1 MNRKKE
7 KEREVYTKS
16 NIKRSKED
24 LVFDI
29 FIYIFLGALLLI
41 VAYPLYFVVLA
52 SFSDVGMVN
61 RGEVVLWF
69 KGFNVEGY
77 KKILSDNT
85 IWRSYLNTL
94 IYVGVGTSLSVIV
107 TMMIAYPL
115 SRSRFSGRNIIMF
128 LLMITMY
135 FSGGMIPSYILIT
148 KLGLRNTTLLMIILG
163 CVSVYNIIVTR
174 TFLKSNISDDLEAAA
189 SIDGCGSIQFFISIV
204 LPLSKAIMAVLV
216 LYYGVGKWNDYMQP
230 MIYLDD
236 EERFPLALKLR
247 EILLVANSSIDYDA
261 LDPVELERRI
271 QIAESMKYGVMIV
284 STIPVLCLYPFLQK
298 YFVKGVMIGSVK
310 E

>member
-1 MNRKKE
+1 MKKE
-7 KEREVYTKS
+7 KEMEVYTKS
-16 NIKRSKED
+16 KIKRSKED
-24 LVFDI
+24 LIFDV
-29 FIYIFLGALLLI
+29 FIYILLGIFLLI

-52 SFSDVGMVN
+52 SFSEVGMVN
-61 RGEVVLWF
+61 RGEVVFWV

-77 KKILSDNT
+77 KKIFSDVT
-85 IWRSYLNTL
+85 IWRSYLNTI
-94 IYVGVGTSLSVIV
+94 IYVGFGTALSVIV
-107 TMMIAYPL
+107 TMMLAYPL
-115 SRSRFSGRNIIMF
+115 SRSKFSGRNVIM
-128 LLMITMY
+128 LILMITMY
-135 FSGGMIPSYILIT
+135 FSGGMIPSYILISNL
-148 KLGLRNTTLLMIILG
+148 KLRNTVFLMIILG
-163 CVSVYNIIVTR
+163 CISVYNVIVAR

-189 SIDGCGSIQFFISIV
+189 SIDGCGAIQFFIRMV

-216 LYYGVGKWNDYMQP
+216 LYYGVGKWNDYMNP

-236 EERFPLALKLR
+236 VEKIPLALKLR
-247 EILLVANSSIDYDA
+247 ELLMVANSGIEFDK
-261 LDPVELERRI
+261 LDPVELDRRL

>member
-1 MNRKKE
+1 MKKE
-7 KEREVYTKS
+7 KEMEVYTKS
-16 NIKRSKED
+16 KIKRSKED
-24 LVFDI
+24 LIFDV
-29 FIYIFLGALLLI
+29 FIYILLGIFLLI

-52 SFSDVGMVN
+52 SFSEVGMVN
-61 RGEVVLWF
+61 RGEVVFWV

-77 KKILSDNT
+77 KKIFSDVT
-85 IWRSYLNTL
+85 IWRSYLNTI
-94 IYVGVGTSLSVIV
+94 IYVGFGTALSVIV
-107 TMMIAYPL
+107 TMMLAYPL
-115 SRSRFSGRNIIMF
+115 SRSKFSGRNVIM
-128 LLMITMY
+128 LILMITMY
-135 FSGGMIPSYILIT
+135 FSGGMIPSYILISNL
-148 KLGLRNTTLLMIILG
+148 KLRNTVFLMIILG
-163 CVSVYNIIVTR
+163 CISVYNVIVAR

-189 SIDGCGSIQFFISIV
+189 SIDGCGAIQFFIRMV

-216 LYYGVGKWNDYMQP
+216 LYYGVGKWNDFMNP

-236 EERFPLALKLR
+236 VEKIPLALKLR
-247 EILLVANSSIDYDA
+247 ELLMVANSGIEFDK
-261 LDPVELERRI
+261 LDPVELDRRL

>member
-1 MNRKKE
+1 MKKE
-7 KEREVYTKS
+7 KEMVVYTKS
-16 NIKRSKED
+16 KIKRSKED
-24 LVFDI
+24 LIFDV
-29 FIYIFLGALLLI
+29 FIYIFLGIFLLI

-61 RGEVVLWF
+61 RGEVVFWV

-77 KKILSDNT
+77 KKIFSDVT
-85 IWRSYLNTL
+85 IWRSYLNTF
-94 IYVGVGTSLSVIV
+94 IYVGFGTALSVIV
-107 TMMIAYPL
+107 TMMLAYPL
-115 SRSRFSGRNIIMF
+115 SRSKFSGRNIIM
-128 LLMITMY
+128 LILMITMY
-135 FSGGMIPSYILIT
+135 FSGGMIPMYIMISNLN
-148 KLGLRNTTLLMIILG
+148 LRNTVFLMIILG
-163 CVSVYNIIVTR
+163 CVSVYNVIIAR

-189 SIDGCGSIQFFISIV
+189 SIDGCGAIQFFIRMV

-216 LYYGVGKWNDYMQP
+216 LYYGVGKWNDFMTP

-236 EERFPLALKLR
+236 VEKIPLALKLR
-247 EILLVANSSIDYDA
+247 EILLVANSGIEYDK
-261 LDPVELERRI
+261 LDPVELDRRL
-271 QIAESMKYGVMIV
+271 QIVEIMKYGVMIV

>member
-1 MNRKKE
+1 MNRK

-24 LVFDI
+24 LIFDI
-29 FIYIFLGALLLI
+29 FIYTFLGAFLLI
-41 VAYPLYFVVLA
+41 VLYPLYFIVLA
-52 SFSDVGMVN
+52 SFSEVGAVN
-61 RGEVVLWF
+61 RGEVVFWT
-69 KGFNVEGY
+69 KGFNIEGY
-77 KKILSDNT
+77 QRILCDNT
-85 IWRSYLNTL
+85 IWRSYLNTF
-94 IYVGVGTSLSVIV
+94 IYVGLGTSLSVIV

-115 SRSRFSGRNIIMF
+115 SRSRFSGRNVIML

-135 FSGGMIPSYILIT
+135 FSGGMIPSYILIS
-148 KLGLRNTTLLMIILG
+148 KLNLRNTTFLMVILG

-189 SIDGCGSIQFFISIV
+189 SIDGCGSIQFFVRIV

-216 LYYGVGKWNDYMQP
+216 LYYGVGKWNDYMNP

-236 EERFPLALKLR
+236 EERYPLALKLR
-247 EILLVANSSIDYDA
+247 EILLVATSGINYDT
-261 LDPVELERRI
+261 LDPTELEKRI
-271 QIAESMKYGVMIV
+271 QIAESMRYGVMIV